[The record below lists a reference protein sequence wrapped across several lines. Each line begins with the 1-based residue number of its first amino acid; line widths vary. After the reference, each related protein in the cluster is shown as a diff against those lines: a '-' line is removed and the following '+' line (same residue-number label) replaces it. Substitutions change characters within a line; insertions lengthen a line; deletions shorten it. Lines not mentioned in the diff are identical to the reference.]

1 MPNEYS
7 MVAEPSTSP
16 AVQAVIN
23 QRHLQDLDAALS
35 YLCPDKD
42 GIHELKR
49 HGEHVWLLVIHD
61 FMGDR

>member
-16 AVQAVIN
+16 AVQAVII
-23 QRHLQDLDAALS
+23 QRRLQDLDVALS

-42 GIHELKR
+42 EYMNLSATANI
-49 HGEHVWLLVIHD
+49 LLVIHD
-61 FMGDR
+61 FMDDR